1 MSIQQEI
8 EILRKRIAALHKEL
22 ADLEACLEVEKEEK
36 E

>member
-8 EILRKRIAALHKEL
+8 EIIRKRIAELQNEL